1 MHGEDKTFP
10 LKPTII
16 CEMHGDDKKFPL
28 KPIKI
33 CAMHGEEK
41 TFQHA
46 NQLKFVKCM
55 ETTKS
60 FHSNQ
65 L

>member
-1 MHGEDKTFP
+1 MEYDKKFP

-28 KPIKI
+28 KPTLI
-33 CAMHGEEK
+33 CEMHGDDK
-41 TFQHA
+41 R
-46 NQLKFVKCM
+46 
-55 ETTKS
+55 

>member
-1 MHGEDKTFP
+1 METSKYFHSNQTK
-10 LKPTII
+10 I

-28 KPIKI
+28 KPTII
-33 CAMHGEEK
+33 CEMHGDIK
-41 TFQHA
+41 R
-46 NQLKFVKCM
+46 
-55 ETTKS
+55 